1 MKAVVFGANGGSG
14 RAAVEALLQ
23 RGDQVRA
30 FVRRPEDWGPVPPG
44 LELEQGDVLEVGDV
58 EGALAGVEVVI
69 VTLGIRESALEVRL
83 FGSRQTRID
92 VRSAGTKL
100 IIQGMKRRGLRRLI
114 VQTTYGIGATE
125 GRLPLQWRLIFSL
138 LLRPQ
143 IADSRVQEAA
153 VRESGLDWTLV
164 QPVALADG
172 ATSGPAHR
180 SGEGEVRGMEIT
192 RAAVGAFLAEAAHD
206 PKWVRQSVALSGA

>member
-1 MKAVVFGANGGSG
+1 MKVVVFGASGGSG
-14 RAAVEALLQ
+14 RATVEALLK

-44 LELEQGDVLEVGDV
+44 LELARGDVLEPADV
-58 EGALAGVEVVI
+58 EGALSDGEVVI
-69 VTLGIRESALEVRL
+69 VTLGIRESALWVRL

-92 VRSAGTKL
+92 VRSAGTAA
-100 IIQGMKRRGLRRLI
+100 IIQGMKRRGQRRLI

-125 GRLPLQWRLIFSL
+125 GRLPFVWRLIFSL

-143 IADSRVQEAA
+143 IADSRVQERG

-164 QPVALADG
+164 QPVALVD
-172 ATSGPAHR
+172 GPA
-180 SGEGEVRGMEIT
+180 SGGIHTSTEGEVQRMEIT
-192 RAAVGAFLAEAAHD
+192 RSAVGEFLAMAARD
-206 PKWVRQSVALSGA
+206 PRWVGQSVALSGA